1 MTQLN
6 FKLNRKIDFENEAGL
21 LIFNYTD
28 YLAHPN
34 PDKID
39 WKNSYIDY
47 KNPDKKVIRMEEY
60 FKSQPAYM
68 NFLREVRSE
77 AFYPLEE
84 FFDEKNEDILS
95 LFYIYEEEDEHFFPF
110 MISIFQNL
118 DMKGQKSLS
127 YQMYKELYDI
137 FFFQYLGLDYIN
149 LADEG
154 VNTYKDLNEYMAGPR
169 LLEYISASPFTDKE
183 TMTLL
188 RVYQD
193 TKDSYDKLKP
203 LIEKLAAIIKDK
215 AHILDELLE
224 QSFESLE
231 KTNYKIAHD
240 FTQQV
245 GMDEMFS
252 KENEEISISILLFA
266 PYTQMFRFMDFYK
279 FSKAIK
285 LGILVDKT
293 KTKEKPHKLANI
305 SNDLAAI
312 SDPTRIQILDY
323 LMESDYYAKELSD
336 KLYITPATLSYHLN
350 KLLVAGFVGL
360 RKEGR
365 KYYYYLRQSGFDYL
379 IEKLRKF
386 NENIKE
392 THNERDN

>member
-1 MTQLN
+1 MTKIN
-6 FKLNRKIDFENEAGL
+6 FKLNRKIDYENEAGL

-28 YLAHPN
+28 YLVHPN

-39 WKNSYIDY
+39 WKDSYIDY

-77 AFYPLEE
+77 AFYLLED

-95 LFYIYEEEDEHFFPF
+95 LFYIYEEEDDHFFPF
-110 MISIFQNL
+110 MLSIFQNL
-118 DMKGQKSLS
+118 DIKGQKSLS

-137 FFFQYLGLDYIN
+137 FFFQYLGLDYVN

-154 VNTYKDLNEYMAGPR
+154 VNTYKDLNEYMTGPR
-169 LLEYISASPFTDKE
+169 LLKYISASPFTDKE
-183 TMTLL
+183 AMTLL
-188 RVYQD
+188 RVYQN
-193 TKDSYDKLKP
+193 TEDSYNRLRP
-203 LIEKLAAIIKDK
+203 LVEKLAEILEDK
-215 AHILDELLE
+215 AHILDDLLK
-224 QSFESLE
+224 QSFKSLE

-240 FTQQV
+240 FTKRV
-245 GMDEMFS
+245 GMDEMIGND
-252 KENEEISISILLFA
+252 NEEISISILLFA

-279 FSKAIK
+279 FNKAIK

-293 KTKEKPHKLANI
+293 KTEEKPHKLANI

-323 LMESDYYAKELSD
+323 LKESDYYAKELSD

-379 IEKLRKF
+379 IENLTKF